1 VNEPVLAVRA
11 LGKAFREYK
20 SEWQRFASWLG
31 FEIRGKSEKW
41 VLRDISFR
49 VAAGESIGIVGQ
61 NGAGKSTLLKLI
73 TGTLKGTTGTLVV
86 NGRVAAILELGM
98 GFNPD
103 LSGRENVY
111 HSAGLM
117 GFSRGAIHEVIGDIE
132 AFAEI
137 GDYFDEPVRTYSSG
151 MQMRVAFS
159 VATAFRPEILI
170 VDEALS
176 VGDTYF
182 VHKCF
187 DRIRE
192 FRDAGTTFIIV
203 SHDPGAIQSLCD
215 RAIVIESGRLI
226 LDAAPKEAIDFYNA
240 LISEKEKGT
249 IRQFSNE
256 RGGVVTESGT
266 NEVTILEVQLL
277 SAEHRPTEYLVVGEA
292 VSLRVSVDVKFDIDK
307 LVFGYM
313 IRDRLGQVVFGTN
326 THHTMQ
332 VVCDVVAGESLV
344 FTADFVATL
353 GPGSYSVSIALTDGQ
368 DHLNK
373 NYQWRDMALV
383 FTVANV
389 DNPYFIGST
398 WLPPLISV
406 ARYASASHKV
416 PGNFFASH

>member
-1 VNEPVLAVRA
+1 MSEPLLTVRG
-11 LGKAFREYK
+11 LGKAFRDYG
-20 SEWQRFASWLG
+20 SEWRRFASWFGLRTRVKT
-31 FEIRGKSEKW
+31 ETW
-41 VLRDISFR
+41 VLRGVSFNIAR
-49 VAAGESIGIVGQ
+49 GESIGIIGQ

-73 TGTLKGTTGTLVV
+73 TGTAQPTEGDIWHTGK
-86 NGRVAAILELGM
+86 VAAILELGM

-103 LSGRENVY
+103 LTGRKNAY

-117 GFSRGAIHEVIGDIE
+117 GYSREEIARAMPQIE

-137 GDYFDEPVRTYSSG
+137 GEYFDEPARTYSSG

-159 VATAFRPEILI
+159 VATAFRPELLI

-192 FRDAGTTFIIV
+192 FRNAGTAFIIV
-203 SHDPGAIQSLCD
+203 SHDPGAIQALCD
-215 RAIVIESGRLI
+215 RAIVIESGKMI
-226 LDAAPKEAIDFYNA
+226 LDAEPKQAMDFYNA
-240 LISEKEKGT
+240 LIAEKEQGS
-249 IRQFSNE
+249 IRQSRHDN
-256 RGGVVTESGT
+256 GSVVTESGT
-266 NEVTILEVQLL
+266 AEAIIRHVQLVN
-277 SAEHRPTEYLVVGEA
+277 SKSQPTEYVAVGD
-292 VSLRVSVDVKFDIDK
+292 SLSLKVAVDVKFDIDK

-326 THHTMQ
+326 THHTEQ
-332 VVCDVVAGESLV
+332 VVRGVAAGESII
-344 FTADFVATL
+344 FTADFVARL

-373 NYQWRDMALV
+373 NYQWTDLALV

-406 ARYASASHKV
+406 TRAAPAK
-416 PGNFFASH
+416 P